1 MFVNYRASLK
11 KMLPQLKRQYRG
23 TSRQG
28 KTLFDS
34 HPIQSPEMTSQEL
47 LNFHILAQQGRI
59 QDISKAIRRKRQGKC
74 KMKINY
80 FLMVFISI
88 RLFGFC
94 GEFCDLNFDNSTYHK
109 PRCRVGSLT
118 QKGHWQKNFLP
129 Q

>member
-1 MFVNYRASLK
+1 MIPNYRASLK

-59 QDISKAIRRKRQGKC
+59 QDISKAIRRKRQGK
-74 KMKINY
+74 MQET
-80 FLMVFISI
+80 LIS
-88 RLFGFC
+88 F
-94 GEFCDLNFDNSTYHK
+94 
-109 PRCRVGSLT
+109 
-118 QKGHWQKNFLP
+118 
-129 Q
+129 